1 MHGFYMHSVQRLLLL
16 AFAMSMVCHIGCNS
30 VKRRMIIRSHPE
42 GAFVTIDRQPV
53 GYAPV
58 SVPFTYYGVREIQLE
73 KDGYQSVKVAE
84 RIAPPFYDSFP
95 VSFLTE
101 NFALRERR
109 DDRVMDFEMVPKTQV
124 NEGQLLD
131 RANDTRFN
139 IQRGTIAAPLNH

>member
-1 MHGFYMHSVQRLLLL
+1 MLRFNLPSGRTFLTVVI
-16 AFAMSMVCHIGCNS
+16 AIGVVCQIGCNT

-73 KDGYQSVKVAE
+73 KDGYQPIKVAE

-95 VSFLTE
+95 VSFFTE

-109 DDRVMDFEMVPKTQV
+109 DERVMDFELVPKTQV
-124 NEGQLLD
+124 NESQLLD
-131 RANDTRFN
+131 RANNTRSN
-139 IQRGTIAAPLNH
+139 IQRGTVVAPLN